1 MLGKRLLKEFN
12 FYGGGETR
20 ERGEGSRRGEEEK
33 GRDRPPNAN
42 S

>member
-20 ERGEGSRRGEEEK
+20 ERGDRREQK
-33 GRDRPPNAN
+33 GRGREREGPAP
-42 S
+42 